1 MNRINE
7 ALVFQ
12 TALAPQSVEAST
24 EKTSDYIDV
33 SGVEEIVFLVFAAPL
48 GANKS
53 LTVTLLESDDSDG
66 SGAEEVETVT
76 FTDTVGTNA
85 QTAVVSCRPGAL
97 SGRYM
102 AVKFQH
108 DGAAAVVCG
117 VVAAANT
124 MYLPAA
130 NGWTLVV

>member
-1 MNRINE
+1 MNRIHE
-7 ALVFQ
+7 ELVFQ
-12 TALAPQSVEAST
+12 NVFAPQSVAAST

-33 SGVEEIVFLVFAAPL
+33 SGVEEIAFLISAAPL

-53 LTVTLLESDDSDG
+53 VTVTLLASGDSEGSD
-66 SGAEEVETVT
+66 AEAVGTAT
-76 FTDTVGTNA
+76 FTDTVGTA
-85 QTAVVSCRPGAL
+85 PQTAVVSYRPNAHN
-97 SGRYM
+97 GRYM

-108 DGAAAVVCG
+108 DAAAAVVCG

-130 NGWTLVV
+130 NGWNLTV